1 MKKIVL
7 VPDSFK
13 GTMSSIDVCAAMEE
27 GIRAVFPA
35 AEVVALPV
43 ADGGEGSAAAFLTAL
58 GGQRVEVA
66 VTGPEGTELESFY
79 ALLPDGT
86 AVIEMAVAAG
96 LPQVRG
102 EKDPERTTTFGVG
115 QLLRHAAGRGAKRA
129 VMCLGGSATN
139 DGGCGAAAACGVRF
153 LDSAGK
159 AFVPVGGTLCAIAD
173 VDVSAMDAA
182 VRGMEI
188 VTMCDIDNPL
198 CGPTGAAA
206 VFGPQKGA
214 DAAMVARLDAGLAHL
229 AQVLRERL
237 GAEVAELPGAGA
249 AGGMGAGMAAFFQSS
264 LRSGIDTVLDTVAF
278 EAVVRDADLV
288 LTGRDAGQP
297 EPSGEGDLRRGPA
310 LRRRSAGGSGGRCG
324 GGGPGGVPPGRD
336 RRVLH
341 QPGGGALSAGPAA
354 GEGGPAGHGPG
365 YHAAAD
371 IEKISGLGGKHWLFP
386 PDRGMIT
393 RHLRVSPR

>member
-66 VTGPEGTELESFY
+66 VTGPEGTELESFC

-86 AVIEMAVAAG
+86 AVIEMAAAAG

-173 VDVSAMDAA
+173 VDVSAMDPA

-188 VTMCDIDNPL
+188 VTMCDIDTL
-198 CGPTGAAA
+198 SAA
-206 VFGPQKGA
+206 P
-214 DAAMVARLDAGLAHL
+214 
-229 AQVLRERL
+229 
-237 GAEVAELPGAGA
+237 
-249 AGGMGAGMAAFFQSS
+249 
-264 LRSGIDTVLDTVAF
+264 
-278 EAVVRDADLV
+278 
-288 LTGRDAGQP
+288 
-297 EPSGEGDLRRGPA
+297 PA
-310 LRRRSAGGSGGRCG
+310 RRRCSVRKRGRMQPWWPVWTRALPIWPRCCG
-324 GGGPGGVPPGRD
+324 NVWGQRWRSCREP
-336 RRVLH
+336 VL
-341 QPGGGALSAGPAA
+341 PAA
-354 GEGGPAGHGPG
+354 WAPG
-365 YHAAAD
+365 WRHFSKAACAPGSTRCWTRWPLRQW
-371 IEKISGLGGKHWLFP
+371 SG
-386 PDRGMIT
+386 T
-393 RHLRVSPR
+393 RTWC